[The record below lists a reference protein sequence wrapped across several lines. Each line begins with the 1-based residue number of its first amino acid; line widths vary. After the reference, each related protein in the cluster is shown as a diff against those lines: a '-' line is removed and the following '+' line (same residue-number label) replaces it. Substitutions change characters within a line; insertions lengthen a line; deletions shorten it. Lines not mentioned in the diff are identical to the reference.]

1 MRGVGARDRASTSP
15 RASSAP
21 ARRPS
26 SGSGASNAR
35 ATCSPRTAGKA
46 RSSSSPAS
54 RSAAR
59 SVTRAARERNSAFG
73 RCRAFMRRTPWHTR
87 RAAADCRLD
96 GVAQSAAGGVARA
109 DAAAL
114 DRASDGG
121 GRRRHHRGGDRGR
134 RTLIY
139 EPRPAARPAHAAY
152 RPVAR
157 LTMTALAVS
166 NVVLWILVLLLSV
179 VVLALVRQLGVLH
192 ERIAPAGALML
203 NRGPP
208 VGEPAPVL
216 EVADLEGHA
225 HRVGA
230 ARADGRSTLLLFVS
244 PTCPVCESLLP
255 AVKSSRKDE
264 RAWMDVILASD
275 GDTLEQRQFVRSQ
288 GLDGIPYVVSAALG
302 LAYQVGRLPF
312 AALLDEH
319 GILRARGLVNSR
331 EHLESLF
338 EAKRLGVASLQE
350 YFSGA
355 L

>member
-1 MRGVGARDRASTSP
+1 
-15 RASSAP
+15 
-21 ARRPS
+21 
-26 SGSGASNAR
+26 
-35 ATCSPRTAGKA
+35 
-46 RSSSSPAS
+46 
-54 RSAAR
+54 
-59 SVTRAARERNSAFG
+59 
-73 RCRAFMRRTPWHTR
+73 
-87 RAAADCRLD
+87 
-96 GVAQSAAGGVARA
+96 
-109 DAAAL
+109 
-114 DRASDGG
+114 
-121 GRRRHHRGGDRGR
+121 
-134 RTLIY
+134 
-139 EPRPAARPAHAAY
+139 
-152 RPVAR
+152 
-157 LTMTALAVS
+157 MTALAVS
-166 NVVLWILVLLLSV
+166 NVALWILVLVLSA

-203 NRGPP
+203 NRGLA

-216 EVADLEGHA
+216 IVNDLEGQA
-225 HRVGA
+225 HQVGA

-244 PTCPVCESLLP
+244 PTCPVCKSLLP

-275 GDTLEQRQFVRSQ
+275 GDTLEQRQFVRSH

-312 AALLDEH
+312 AALLDEQ